1 MGLHMRPA
9 TLFVKTARQFKCK
22 VTVLLGDQ
30 RANGHSPFDLLSLF
44 APPGTELILEI
55 EGDDC
60 QAASD
65 ALAAILMI
73 SEVEDTPP
81 AFH

>member
-1 MGLHMRPA
+1 MGLHLRPA

-22 VTVLLGDQ
+22 VTVLHGEQ

-60 QAASD
+60 EAAGD
-65 ALAAILMI
+65 ALAAILTI
-73 SEVEDTPP
+73 SEVEDSTPP
-81 AFH
+81 IH